1 VITGTMKADLD
12 FDIVAHFGY
21 FRNVDLLS
29 KGLYVVQVRLYYGL
43 EGNLIAPV
51 GMFSSPSTVCSI
63 VQDQTVMSICISCSL
78 LVSSHGRTIP
88 CSYRPRQCQACV
100 KWTTTC
106 GVFAQDL

>member
-1 VITGTMKADLD
+1 MKADLD
-12 FDIVAHFGY
+12 FDIVAHFGF

-63 VQDQTVMSICISCSL
+63 VQDQTVTIIY
-78 LVSSHGRTIP
+78 VSSFPWLSSCERVVFY
-88 CSYRPRQCQACV
+88 SYHPRQCPVCA
-100 KWTTTC
+100 KWMTTH
-106 GVFAQDL
+106 GVSVLDP